1 MQVDDD
7 DSASDLP
14 SRVTVAPTAT
24 TANKSSVVDVS
35 SDSDED
41 VDSDESEPAGEAPE
55 ESAEAELGKFMP

>member
-1 MQVDDD
+1 MQVDDN
-7 DSASDLP
+7 DSASDLL
-14 SRVTVAPTAT
+14 SRVPVAPTAT

-35 SDSDED
+35 SDSDKD